1 METTMELLPR
11 LILIDA
17 IIVSL
22 TDAIVFY
29 HLKQHP
35 ENLTMQFVIMVI
47 IITIIPIAIN
57 LWYWLRKRK
66 PG

>member
-1 METTMELLPR
+1 MELLPR

-17 IIVSL
+17 IIVSI

-35 ENLTMQFVIMVI
+35 ENLTTQFVFMVI
-47 IITIIPIAIN
+47 IITIITIAIN
-57 LWYWLRKRK
+57 LCYWPLKRK
-66 PG
+66 SG